1 MCRSNV
7 GMGNSV
13 QQTDKVAKKNTK
25 QNKIIGRAKCCAAV
39 NRKFCCNVDN
49 SALVYQ
55 VIFCLG

>member
-1 MCRSNV
+1 MCWSNV

-13 QQTDKVAKKNTK
+13 QQTDKVAKKT
-25 QNKIIGRAKCCAAV
+25 QNKIIGLAKCCAAV
-39 NRKFCCNVDN
+39 NRKFSCNVDN